1 MRAAVLYHA
10 QKPMVIED
18 LTLDEPKRGEVRVRI
33 KATGICHSDYH
44 VIDGSWHGRGYPL
57 PMVLGH
63 EAAGVVEAVG
73 PGVTLVQSGDHCV
86 LSFVVSCGRCRYC
99 VAGQPH
105 LCDGLNS
112 PVGTA
117 VDGTY
122 RVHKGDEPISVFGR
136 MGSFAE
142 RVVIHE
148 SQAIPIRKDMPWDTA
163 ALIGCATMTGVGA
176 VLNTAEVEPGAT
188 MAVFAT
194 GGVGLNVI
202 QGGTLVNA
210 SQIIGVDLLDNKL
223 EYARKVGATHVV
235 NSSQEDPVKAIKEL
249 TGGRGVDYAFDAI
262 GLPKV
267 SRQAYDATRRGG
279 TTVIVGM
286 APTGAEIPIPGTIPG
301 DAKTV
306 KGCFY
311 GSTRPAIDFPK
322 LVDLYLQGRLKLD
335 QIVSRTYRFDEINDA
350 FDALARGDNAR
361 GVVVFED

>member
-1 MRAAVLYHA
+1 MRAAVLYETK
-10 QKPMVIED
+10 QPLVIEE
-18 LTLDEPKRGEVRVRI
+18 LTLDEPKQSEVLVKI

-44 VIDGSWHGRGYPL
+44 VIDGSWTGWPL
-57 PMVLGH
+57 PIVMGH
-63 EAAGVVEAVG
+63 EAAGIVEAVG
-73 PGVTLVQSGDHCV
+73 PGVTRVQPGDHCI
-86 LSFVVSCGRCRYC
+86 LSFTASCGRCRNC
-99 VAGQPH
+99 VGGEPH
-105 LCDGLNS
+105 LCNGFNR
-112 PVGTA
+112 PIGTA
-117 VDGTY
+117 IDGTY
-122 RVHKGDEPISVFGR
+122 RVHKGNQPISTAVTF
-136 MGSFAE
+136 GSFAE
-142 RVVIHE
+142 QVVSHE
-148 SQAIPIRKDMPWDTA
+148 SQVIPIRQDMPWDKA

-176 VLNTAEVEPGAT
+176 VVNTAKVEPGAT

-235 NSSQEDPVKAIKEL
+235 NSSREDPVKAIKEL

-286 APTGAEIPIPGTIPG
+286 APTGAEIAIPSTIPG
-301 DAKTV
+301 EAKTV

-322 LVDLYLQGRLKLD
+322 LVDFYMQGRLKLD
-335 QIVSRTYRFDEINDA
+335 QIVSRTYDLDEINEA
-350 FDALARGDNAR
+350 FDALARGENAR
-361 GVVVFED
+361 GVVVFDD